1 MTVTDTLPR
10 YVSVTA
16 LPTGTDWTCSTGTIT
31 VSTILYH
38 TVICTYRK
46 ALLGYTVAPVIT
58 VPAKLDSTVPSGSE
72 LRNIAY
78 VCRAGSTIPECNPG
92 CIDPNNPTCT
102 PPPPPPNCSPR
113 PGSPYYDPACV
124 IPTPPTSPS
133 VSIKKYAGGL
143 DGQTATGALPVTPG
157 ATFNYTYEVRNTGS
171 GTAT

>member
-113 PGSPYYDPACV
+113 PGSPDYDPACV
-124 IPTPPTSPS
+124 VPNSTPSCGNLGSFPSGSTLSPS
-133 VSIKKYAGGL
+133 IDVTYTCS
-143 DGQTATGALPVTPG
+143 ATGAIPVP
-157 ATFNYTYEVRNTGS
+157 ANLEYSIKCSV
-171 GTAT
+171 